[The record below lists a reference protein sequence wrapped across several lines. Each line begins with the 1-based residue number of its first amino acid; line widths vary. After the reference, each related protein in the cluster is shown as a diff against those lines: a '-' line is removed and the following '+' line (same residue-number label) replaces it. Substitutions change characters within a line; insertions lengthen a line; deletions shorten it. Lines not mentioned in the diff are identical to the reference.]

1 MPTQDDKALTLLL
14 LTVSLA
20 FLWVLW
26 PFSDAILWGG
36 VVAIVF
42 APLYRWLL
50 VRTGQRRTVAA
61 LVAVTIIVL
70 IVILPLALVGLSLV
84 QEAVDLYGKTQSGEI
99 NFQHVSQRMFDAL
112 PNWLGSL
119 LDRFGMTNLK
129 AVQLRLSAAMVTA
142 SESIAT
148 WALRSGQ
155 STFNVV
161 VDIGVMIYLL
171 FFMMRDGDA
180 LIGRVQ
186 RAMPLSAQHQRELLG
201 KFTVV
206 IRATVKGDLLVAA
219 LQGALGGVMF
229 WFLGIHA
236 PVLGAVLMAFMSLM
250 PAVGAA
256 LVWLPVAIYLLATG
270 SVWQVVTL
278 ILYGALV
285 IGSIDN
291 ILRPLLVGKD
301 TKMPNVIVL
310 ISTLGGIASFGLNG
324 FIIGPVIAAM
334 FVAVW
339 ELFFPSAPLLQPTA
353 PPARDHERGSAH
365 RPGPG
370 ESDRTP

>member
-1 MPTQDDKALTLLL
+1 MRTQDDKALTLLL

-99 NFQHVSQRMFDAL
+99 NFQHLSQRMFDAL

-155 STFNVV
+155 STFNIV

-270 SVWQVVTL
+270 SVWQGVTL

-370 ESDRTP
+370 ASDRTP